1 VRAQRRRTARQV
13 SGDCNAIDYGGVFL
27 HTDRSYGR
35 TQLTYIDVQPCAE
48 YIGSES
54 TEYKNFAWVRVSYV
68 EKSDLIS
75 LLRDAGCDVKERT
88 PLHEVKELTVEHLLC
103 GGNASLPWDEE
114 PESILDGYTLRDYA
128 GDALT
133 NEVRAARK
141 EAALA
146 YANARFGREG

>member
-1 VRAQRRRTARQV
+1 V

-35 TQLTYIDVQPCAE
+35 TQLTYIHVQPCAE

-54 TEYKNFAWVRVSYV
+54 KEYKCFAWVRTSAV
-68 EKSDLIS
+68 EKDDLVS
-75 LLRDAGCDVKERT
+75 LLRDAGCEVTERT
-88 PLHEVKELTVEHLLC
+88 PLHEIKKLTVEFLLDS
-103 GGNASLPWDEE
+103 GTASLPWDEE